1 MSLKY
6 VPMRTLWIVLLELTG
21 RYKHNNKLKRKIWE
35 ALKLLWKMMEKY
47 YWKKNLCINV
57 SEFYLFKKYLTFHTS
72 NLHHTFM
79 LGCLVC
85 TESLGSLVHL
95 VVTAVMDAKEL
106 KATEAAQ
113 GRLDLRDL
121 QASRELRVLKENLEY
136 RVLTAKR
143 GSGEKVGKMESR
155 GLLVWCLLRTGR
167 SARGATWMK
176 IKTTAWLRWIAM
188 ILRRKIV

>member
-1 MSLKY
+1 MK
-6 VPMRTLWIVLLELTG
+6 
-21 RYKHNNKLKRKIWE
+21 
-35 ALKLLWKMMEKY
+35 EKS
-47 YWKKNLCINV
+47 IDV
-57 SEFYLFKKYLTFHTS
+57 SEFYLFKKYLTFRTS

-136 RVLTAKR
+136 RVLQAKR

-155 GLLVWCLLRTGR
+155 GLLV
-167 SARGATWMK
+167 
-176 IKTTAWLRWIAM
+176 
-188 ILRRKIV
+188 